1 MYTVYTHQSIPVKQV
16 IQVSFYQAFVMATN
30 QVLVQGKVRDET
42 VADQFD
48 RLNQKQQ
55 EDMKNYKRT
64 LMEPAQTLMLDLKLL
79 FVFLGTDFF
88 SFEIRSSSLYNL
100 FIVLPPLVD
109 RQYLR
114 NIKNK

>member
-1 MYTVYTHQSIPVKQV
+1 M
-16 IQVSFYQAFVMATN
+16 
-30 QVLVQGKVRDET
+30 LVQGKVRDET

-64 LMEPAQTLMLDLKLL
+64 LMEPAQTLMFDLKLL

-88 SFEIRSSSLYNL
+88 SFEI
-100 FIVLPPLVD
+100 I
-109 RQYLR
+109 R
-114 NIKNK
+114 NRMFG

>member
-1 MYTVYTHQSIPVKQV
+1 M
-16 IQVSFYQAFVMATN
+16 
-30 QVLVQGKVRDET
+30 LVQGKVRDET

-64 LMEPAQTLMLDLKLL
+64 LMEPAQTLMFDLKLL

-88 SFEIRSSSLYNL
+88 SFEI
-100 FIVLPPLVD
+100 I
-109 RQYLR
+109 R
-114 NIKNK
+114 NRMFGS